1 LSKVRVLSA
10 KEERKAETPEEI
22 EKLVEKA
29 KKDLAKVRYI
39 TPFKLSQ
46 RYGISYGSAKK
57 ILKRLEEEGV
67 LVRYS
72 GTRRSP
78 IYVPVGKEPAFKT
91 IGVGVR
97 VGERST

>member
-1 LSKVRVLSA
+1 VSA
-10 KEERKAETPEEI
+10 RKEELKAETLEEAKALI
-22 EKLVEKA
+22 ERA

-46 RYGISYGSAKK
+46 RYGINMSLAKK
-57 ILKRLEEEGV
+57 ILRVLEEEGV

-78 IYVPVGKEPAFKT
+78 IYVPVGRQPAFKT

-97 VGERST
+97 VGERSG